1 MAKILDTAEQK
12 EALRE
17 ITEGLKVIQ
26 DIDKVLASS
35 SPLCLGILSD
45 NKLKISLD
53 THTSESGQVER
64 LLGKLRAKI
73 AKKIPA
79 QADKYHIG
87 LSEEERTLIS
97 GPSKEEKGVEDKKV
111 RKNAE
116 VTKN

>member
-26 DIDKVLASS
+26 DIDKVLASDG
-35 SPLCLGILSD
+35 PFFLGILSD

-73 AKKIPA
+73 AKKIPS
-79 QADKYHIG
+79 QADKYHIA
-87 LSEEERTLIS
+87 LTDEEEALLS
-97 GPSKEEKGVEDKKV
+97 GPPKEEAIEDK
-111 RKNAE
+111 AE
-116 VTKN
+116 CQQFEGSVS